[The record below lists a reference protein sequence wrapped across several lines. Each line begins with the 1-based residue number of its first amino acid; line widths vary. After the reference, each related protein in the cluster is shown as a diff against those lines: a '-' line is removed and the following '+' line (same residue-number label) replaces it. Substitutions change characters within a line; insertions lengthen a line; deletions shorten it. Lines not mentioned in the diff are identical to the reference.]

1 LVGTVALI
9 SSHRTGFG
17 CLSSERQN
25 GNSIITRSALLAAIH
40 PRYWLRRRKLRLVS
54 GLVLFVYVA
63 GHLINHALGLVSLSA
78 AERGLAVA
86 VGFWHWWPASI
97 LLYSSAAIHVALA
110 FYALYERRTL
120 RLPAIEWLRII
131 LGFGMPILLIGHVI
145 STRAAFE
152 VYQLAPEYGRVIQGL
167 WSSGNEWLQLGL
179 LAPGWIHGCLG
190 LHIAFGHRRF
200 YRQVFMLWFSVA
212 LLLPVL
218 SALGF
223 LMMSKEVIAAPPA
236 AVNPRDGIASLRQSA
251 LATYLLMFALL
262 LAARSLRGWREHRRR
277 GLVLI
282 KLPERS
288 FAMPKGWTVLE
299 GLRSQGIGHLSV
311 CGGRGRCSTCRIR
324 IESGLPDCPQPVGV
338 ERDLLLK
345 TGDRRDVRLA
355 CQLRP
360 VGDLTIAPL
369 FALPDERSKLEPA
382 ARRGQATAGPSTEL
396 DGVLLLIRFEATPSN
411 IEILPDDAW
420 YLLQQLTASIEGPLK
435 PLRANVA
442 ECGPNYL
449 LVRFEG
455 SMDGVTWATDLLV
468 CVERVEQT
476 LRSLESRLALELG
489 RPLRWRVYLH
499 SGVTRLGE
507 LPLRDSR
514 PALLLGETA
523 NVLRQAAQERSDSAA
538 RLLISGTAL
547 DVLGLSRKPSRAD
560 RETGF
565 FAFDSIRNARLAV

>member
-1 LVGTVALI
+1 MCTDQRRKALLTLAVSVAL
-9 SSHRTGFG
+9 
-17 CLSSERQN
+17 
-25 GNSIITRSALLAAIH
+25 
-40 PRYWLRRRKLRLVS
+40 V
-54 GLVLFVYVA
+54 
-63 GHLINHALGLVSLSA
+63 NHALGLVSLSA

-86 VGFWHWWPASI
+86 VGFWHWWPASV

-120 RLPAIEWLRII
+120 RLPAIEWLRIT

-152 VYQLAPEYGRVIQGL
+152 VYQLAPEYGRVIHGL

-200 YRQVFMLWFSVA
+200 YRQMFMLWFSVA

-223 LMMSKEVIAAPPA
+223 LMMSKEVITAKPVAVNTSSLVNPLGAVNPSVAADQLMAVNPSA
-236 AVNPRDGIASLRQSA
+236 AVNPHEGIAALRQSA

-262 LAARSLRGWREHRRR
+262 LAARSIRGWRELRRR
-277 GLVLI
+277 GLVKI
-282 KLPERS
+282 TLPERS

-299 GLRSQGIGHLSV
+299 GLRSQGIDHLSV

-345 TGDRRDVRLA
+345 TGDRSEVRLA

-360 VGDLTIAPL
+360 MGDLMVVPL
-369 FALPDERSKLEPA
+369 FARPDDHTKFEPA
-382 ARRGQATAGPSTEL
+382 ARRRPTAAGPSTEL
-396 DGVLLLIRFEATPSN
+396 DGVLLLIRFEATQSN
-411 IEILPDDAW
+411 AELLPDDAW
-420 YLLQQLTASIEGPLK
+420 YLLQQLTASIERPLK

-442 ECGPNYL
+442 ECGQIICWY
-449 LVRFEG
+449 
-455 SMDGVTWATDLLV
+455 
-468 CVERVEQT
+468 
-476 LRSLESRLALELG
+476 
-489 RPLRWRVYLH
+489 
-499 SGVTRLGE
+499 
-507 LPLRDSR
+507 DSK
-514 PALLLGETA
+514 
-523 NVLRQAAQERSDSAA
+523 D
-538 RLLISGTAL
+538 
-547 DVLGLSRKPSRAD
+547 
-560 RETGF
+560 
-565 FAFDSIRNARLAV
+565 